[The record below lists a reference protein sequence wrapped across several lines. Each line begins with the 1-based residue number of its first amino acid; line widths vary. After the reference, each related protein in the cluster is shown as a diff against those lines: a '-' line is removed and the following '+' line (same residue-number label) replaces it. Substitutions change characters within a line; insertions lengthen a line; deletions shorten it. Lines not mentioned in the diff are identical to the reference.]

1 MATNIIK
8 SLQVFTGQIPNMVN
22 KANSSVTHSNE
33 LELVS
38 WAYTLISTLTA
49 AQNNI
54 IYNY

>member
-49 AQNNI
+49 AQNI